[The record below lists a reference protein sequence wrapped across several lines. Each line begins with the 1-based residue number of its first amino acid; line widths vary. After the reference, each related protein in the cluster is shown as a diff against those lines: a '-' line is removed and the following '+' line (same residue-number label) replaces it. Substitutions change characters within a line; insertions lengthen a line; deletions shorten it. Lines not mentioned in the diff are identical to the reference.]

1 MNAIEGITIRGIA
14 AAVPTQIMRTSD
26 YDVLTEN
33 NRARFTA
40 TTGIA
45 ERRVVKP
52 GQCSSDLCAH
62 AADKLLASLAWQR
75 DSVEALIF
83 VSQSPDY
90 PIPAT
95 AILLQD
101 RLGLGT
107 GTLAFDVNL
116 GCSAYPYALMI
127 TASLMKSMGLRRSL
141 LLVGDV
147 SSLACRYEDSAT
159 WPLFGDAG
167 TATALEQDD
176 AAEPMHFDLHSDGSG
191 GDVIIV
197 PHGGACSRSPGLN
210 DTYLQ
215 LRGPDV
221 FGFAIANAPKSIQ
234 AVLQKANWTVD
245 CVNHFVLHQA
255 NKMINDTVRK
265 KVGYAAEKA
274 PSTLELYGNTGSAS
288 IPLTLASHGHAWSMP
303 ARVALCGFGVGLS
316 WGTATATLLPGTK
329 FEWVETDATYP
340 E

>member
-1 MNAIEGITIRGIA
+1 MNAIEGIAIRGIS
-14 AAVPTQIMRTSD
+14 AAVPTQVMRTRD
-26 YDVLTEN
+26 YEVLTEN

-40 TTGIA
+40 TTGVV

-62 AADKLLASLAWQR
+62 AADKLLASLGWQR
-75 DSVEALIF
+75 DSVQALVF
-83 VSQSPDY
+83 VSQTPDY

-101 RLGLGT
+101 RLKLGT
-107 GTLAFDVNL
+107 DTLAFDVNL

-127 TASLMKSMGLRRSL
+127 VASLMKAMGLRRSL

-147 SSLACRYEDSAT
+147 SSLGCRYEDSAT

-167 TATALEQDD
+167 TASALELDE

-191 GDVIIV
+191 GDVIMV
-197 PHGGACSRSPGLN
+197 PHGGFCSRSPGMN
-210 DTYLQ
+210 EAYLQ

-221 FGFAIANAPKSIQ
+221 FGFAITHAPKSIQ
-234 AVLQKANWTVD
+234 SVLQQAGWTVGEVD
-245 CVNHFVLHQA
+245 HFVLHQA

-288 IPLTLASHGHAWSMP
+288 VPLTLAAHGDGWTLP

-316 WGTATATLLPGTK
+316 WGTATATLMPSTK